1 MWFDSWGDLV
11 RRVLVGITAY
21 ASLVLVLRGSGKRTL
36 AQLNAFDLVVTVA
49 LGSVLA
55 TILLSPDVSWSEG
68 PRASKTCTTAR
79 TPPVDEQFRLVDPV
93 PPTWHSLDSGG
104 RGIQTHGR
112 RKGGCATAC
121 VSEAVAAIRH

>member
-55 TILLSPDVSWSEG
+55 TILLSPDVSWSAG
-68 PRASKTCTTAR
+68 PRASKTGTTAR
-79 TPPVDEQFRLVDPV
+79 TPPVDEQFRLVD
-93 PPTWHSLDSGG
+93 
-104 RGIQTHGR
+104 
-112 RKGGCATAC
+112 
-121 VSEAVAAIRH
+121 